1 MVTDSD
7 KEIKQAIE
15 QVSVIKNL
23 LRTETNNGVTSV
35 LKASKELGDFRK
47 DGDGYR
53 AFRVSD
59 LKKDHFETED
69 QALDWIIRTI

>member
-1 MVTDSD
+1 MVDSD

-15 QVSVIKNL
+15 QISVIKNL

-35 LKASKELGDFRK
+35 LKGTRELGDFRK

-53 AFRVSD
+53 AFRLSD
-59 LKKDHFETED
+59 LKKAHFETEAA
-69 QALDWIIRTI
+69 ALDWIVEQLD